1 MQFKLV
7 PEPPENLD
15 FVADAQR
22 AVPLVP
28 GSEDDCCARLLDRTD
43 LPSRDAA
50 RTWLTFLRALGL
62 AEEKSSGFARVR
74 RDPEPE
80 FLRERFRGN
89 VFGVPAL
96 LEILSEA
103 EGPLSADEA
112 FEVFRDEVP
121 TWEHHKN
128 PNSWEEIWGERV
140 EYLLDWAVL
149 LGLAEEVDGKYDAE

>member
-7 PEPPENLD
+7 PEPPESLD
-15 FVADAQR
+15 FVAEAQR

-43 LPSRDAA
+43 LPSRDSA

-62 AEEKSSGFARVR
+62 AEETSSGFARVR
-74 RDPEPE
+74 RDPDPE
-80 FLRERFRGN
+80 YLGEQFREN

-96 LEILSEA
+96 LETLSEA
-103 EGPLSADEA
+103 AEPLSADEA
-112 FEVFRDEVP
+112 FAEFRDEVP

-140 EYLLDWAVL
+140 EYLLDWAAL
-149 LGLAEEVDGKYDAE
+149 LGLAEAVDETYVAR